1 MNVIK
6 FLCLMCLSTVAI
18 SCATFNI
25 SATDNNVTVDARKA
39 LKFESV
45 IKNSK
50 ASIVLL
56 ATSPYEEP
64 MTDLTQNAVCSG
76 AIIDEI
82 GHVITNY
89 HCVHGQKSIYLYYHD
104 KEIFDEF
111 HVEVIGKDPLAD
123 LALLKVKGMKKKLPY
138 LKFAKDVE
146 KIKEGSEVFAL
157 GHPMGMAWTVTKGI
171 VSSNERYARHP
182 YVHAIQTDAA
192 INKGNSG
199 GPLMN
204 MQGEIVG
211 INALMVSRISENA
224 GVGLAIRGDV
234 VESSLK
240 SMMETG
246 TVSRPAIGIQIMPL
260 GHPRQRK
267 VVMEKHPKLDPEAI
281 PNVSGMII
289 STDDDLPE
297 GLFQY
302 DTIIGINGTLFNDGV
317 SFSNLLSKYRVGE
330 NVTLMVVRK
339 RRYLLVEVTL
349 REFPVDVDLLYPP
362 RGPKPFDPEKKDPK
376 N

>member
-6 FLCLMCLSTVAI
+6 YFCLICLSIVVI

-25 SATDNNVTVDARKA
+25 SATDNNVTVDARRA

-45 IKNSK
+45 IKTSK

-56 ATSPYEEP
+56 ATSPHEEP
-64 MTDLTQNAVCSG
+64 MIDPTQNAVCSG

-82 GHVITNY
+82 GHIITNY
-89 HCVHGQKSIYLYYHD
+89 HCIHGQKSIYLYYHD

-111 HVEVIGKDPLAD
+111 HVEVIGTDPLAD
-123 LALLKVKGMKKKLPY
+123 LALLKVVGNKKKLPY

-146 KIKEGSEVFAL
+146 KIREGSEVFAL

-240 SMMETG
+240 SMMEIG

-302 DTIIGINGTLFNDGV
+302 DTIIGINGTLFNDGG

-330 NVTLMVVRK
+330 KVTLMVVRK

-362 RGPKPFDPEKKDPK
+362 RGPKPFIPEEKSPK